1 MICRKKQE
9 QKSINKT
16 EWNFVI
22 VWQILHY
29 TTETE
34 GEIIVLSKNIRLG
47 NVLHDHIMR
56 YLILNYENKRVWT
69 YLDSKW
75 FS

>member
-1 MICRKKQE
+1 MTCRKKQE

-34 GEIIVLSKNIRLG
+34 IIVLAKNIRLMYYMIISW
-47 NVLHDHIMR
+47 DI
-56 YLILNYENKRVWT
+56 
-69 YLDSKW
+69 W
-75 FS
+75 F

>member
-34 GEIIVLSKNIRLG
+34 GEIIVLSKNIRL
-47 NVLHDHIMR
+47 M
-56 YLILNYENKRVWT
+56 Y
-69 YLDSKW
+69 
-75 FS
+75 

>member
-34 GEIIVLSKNIRLG
+34 GEIIVLSKNIRLMYYMIISWAHQ
-47 NVLHDHIMR
+47 LE
-56 YLILNYENKRVWT
+56 LIQ
-69 YLDSKW
+69 
-75 FS
+75 

>member
-34 GEIIVLSKNIRLG
+34 GEIIVLSKNIRLMYYMIISW
-47 NVLHDHIMR
+47 DI
-56 YLILNYENKRVWT
+56 
-69 YLDSKW
+69 W
-75 FS
+75 F